1 VTSTDA
7 DALGLPP
14 AVRDALLDHAREGA
28 DRDSP
33 EEVCGVLA
41 GRRDP
46 DRATATRRVPNVA
59 DRPRSRYELDPEAT
73 MAAVDAVESAG
84 DEVVGFYHSHPESA
98 PIPSA
103 TDRERATWTGY
114 VYAIVSPPDS
124 IRAYRFTGDGFD
136 ELAVQVDDSRE

>member
-1 VTSTDA
+1 VTSTDRLLIA
-7 DALGLPP
+7 P

-28 DRDSP
+28 DRDPP

-41 GRRDP
+41 GARDP

-73 MAAVDAVESAG
+73 VAAIDAVEAGG

-98 PIPSA
+98 PVPSA

-114 VYAIVSPPDS
+114 VYAIVAPPDS

-136 ELAVQVDDSRE
+136 ELAVQVSDSRA